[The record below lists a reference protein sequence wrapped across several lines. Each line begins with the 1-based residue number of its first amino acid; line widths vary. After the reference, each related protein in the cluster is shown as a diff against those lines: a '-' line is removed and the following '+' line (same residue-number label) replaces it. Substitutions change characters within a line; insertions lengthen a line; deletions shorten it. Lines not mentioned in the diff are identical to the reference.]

1 MGKKLKTAV
10 DVTVL
15 VAYCVWL
22 AVSLFLWAFGLGMFI
37 WAVTK
42 ETPVFSSV
50 SSDATI
56 PNWIPGW
63 LIWGLFCVIPSIR
76 FFLKEV
82 RQTTRQGWND
92 GARHYTTNVT
102 VTNTSVTATT
112 KNHPYAYAIL
122 GFIVGALMGII
133 VGPVSTLAVIIR
145 YIVKVVKQIKV
156 VRANKP
162 KNKPVTSNGGNVKP
176 AVAQQ
181 TPITTPQN
189 NTPTP
194 QANQPAPIA
203 IVVHKNEDV
212 EKDIE
217 VVALKLFGKDFPAL
231 PERFQQSEVGD
242 IHVAVNESLEI
253 NGFEIA
259 FDNVSK
265 KTLLRLQAKN
275 TSTVAI
281 KSIMLD
287 IVCRDKT
294 GAKLGTIHNALL
306 ETEPFEQ
313 GKTGFEEV
321 GIVIPKETALGDIL
335 IKRVTFEDGLFFDG
349 ESQIAHFETAEK
361 AAADMQLYIKA
372 HQGRR

>member
-15 VAYCVWL
+15 VAYSIWL

-37 WAVTK
+37 WAINK

-50 SSDATI
+50 SSDAAI

-82 RQTTRQGWND
+82 RHTTRQGWND
-92 GARHYTTNVT
+92 GARHYSTNVT

-122 GFIVGALMGII
+122 GFIVGVLMGVI

-162 KNKPVTSNGGNVKP
+162 VTSNTGNVKP
-176 AVAQQ
+176 DVTQQ
-181 TPITTPQN
+181 TPVATPQH
-189 NTPTP
+189 NTPAPKT
-194 QANQPAPIA
+194 NQPTPIA
-203 IVVHKNEDV
+203 IIVHKNEDV
-212 EKDIE
+212 EQDIE
-217 VVALKLFGKDFPAL
+217 VVALKLFGKDYPAL
-231 PERFQQSEVGD
+231 PERFQQNELGE
-242 IHVAVNESLEI
+242 IHVAVNENLEI

-265 KTLLRLQAKN
+265 KALLRLQAKN
-275 TSTVAI
+275 TSMVAI
-281 KSIMLD
+281 KSILLD
-287 IVCRDKT
+287 IVCRDET

-306 ETEPFEQ
+306 ETEPFTQ
-313 GKTGFEEV
+313 GKTGFEEI
-321 GIVIPKETALGDIL
+321 GIVIPKETALGDIM

-349 ESQIAHFETAEK
+349 ESHPAHFETEEK
-361 AAADMQLYIKA
+361 AKADMELYIKA